1 MASLA
6 PESSSTSTATQQS
19 AVPRL
24 ELRAI
29 SKAFPGVLAN
39 DKVDLVV
46 QPGEIHALLGENGAG
61 KSTLVKIISGVL
73 SADSG
78 DIIWEGRSVV
88 IPSPKAARALGIGMV
103 FQHFSLFEALT
114 VAENIELGMDDTGSR
129 RTLEIRIR
137 EMAEKYG
144 LPLEPRRHVHTLSVG
159 EKQRIEIIRALL
171 LNPRLLIMDEPT
183 SVLTPQEAETLFRT
197 LRQLA
202 DEGVSILF
210 ISHKLAEIKALC
222 HTATILRGG
231 KFVAVCDPAE
241 ESPKSMAE
249 LMIGERLTP
258 PERPEA
264 VDDGPARLVVSDL
277 SAPAPDQFGV
287 ALNAINLDVRAGEI
301 VGIAGVS
308 GNGQAEFMAHLTGE
322 TLSERADMVRIDDI
336 DVGRLGPSKRRD
348 LAAAFV
354 PEERMG
360 HAAVPEMNLFD
371 NAFLTSHR
379 RGDFTV
385 RGFVNRMASEGDAQI
400 VCDAFRV
407 KHRGVRHAAGH
418 LSGGNLQKFVIGREI
433 EHTPGL
439 LIANQPTW
447 GVDTGAASSIQQ
459 SLIDLARNGAA
470 VLVISQDLDE
480 LFAIADRI
488 AVLHDGALSDARPAG
503 DYTIEE
509 IGLEMAGHGTRHEA
523 ARDAA
528 ANSDKNSA
536 AGTNASTNDGTQ
548 GAIA

>member
-1 MASLA
+1 M
-6 PESSSTSTATQQS
+6 PTETT
-19 AVPRL
+19 PRL

-39 DKVDLVV
+39 DKVDLKVM
-46 QPGEIHALLGENGAG
+46 PGEIHALLGENGAG

-73 SADSG
+73 RADSG
-78 DIIWEGRSVV
+78 DILWQGEPVN
-88 IPSPKAARALGIGMV
+88 IPSPKAARTLGIGMV
-103 FQHFSLFEALT
+103 FQHFSLFEAMT
-114 VAENIELGMDDTGSR
+114 VAENIELAMDHSGRR
-129 RTLEIRIR
+129 RTLEAKIE

-144 LPLEPRRHVHTLSVG
+144 LPLQPRRHVHTLSVG

-171 LNPRLLIMDEPT
+171 LNPKLLIMDEPT
-183 SVLTPQEAETLFRT
+183 SVLTPQEAETLFKT

-202 DEGVSILF
+202 KEGVSILF

-231 KFVAVCDPAE
+231 RFVTACDPAK

-258 PERPEA
+258 PERPDAGQNGAE
-264 VDDGPARLVVSDL
+264 RLVVADL
-277 SAPAPDQFGV
+277 ATPAGDQFGV
-287 ALNAINLDVRAGEI
+287 PLDNINLTIRGGEI

-308 GNGQAEFMAHLTGE
+308 GNGQTELMAYLTGE
-322 TLSERADMVRIDDI
+322 RLAPRADMVLIDGI
-336 DVGRLGPSKRRD
+336 AVGRKGPSARRD
-348 LAAAFV
+348 MAAAFV

-360 HAAVPEMNLFD
+360 HAAVPDMNLVD
-371 NAFLTSHR
+371 NALLTSHR
-379 RGDFTV
+379 RSGFTWH
-385 RGFVNRMASEGDAQI
+385 GFISRLKSVNYAQT
-400 VCDAFRV
+400 VCDTFRV
-407 KHRGVRHAAGH
+407 KHRGVHHAAGH

-433 EHTPGL
+433 EHTPNV

-459 SLIDLARNGAA
+459 ALIDLARGGAA

-480 LFAIADRI
+480 LLAISDRI
-488 AVLHDGALSDARPAG
+488 AVLHDGALSSARPAG

-509 IGLEMAGHGTRHEA
+509 IGLAMTGH
-523 ARDAA
+523 DAA
-528 ANSDKNSA
+528 LRTPEMV
-536 AGTNASTNDGTQ
+536 GSTPQ
-548 GAIA
+548 